1 LIPIRVELEEMTKK
15 ESPDISAERRIIL
28 RWDNLEET
36 NPERNIVMLYPMDIK
51 RNKLPACA
59 WLRFMSLSIV
69 KSKGEKI
76 SRERKLKNTIP
87 AKKKIGVMLEKKS
100 FCSGLAIIF

>member
-1 LIPIRVELEEMTKK
+1 
-15 ESPDISAERRIIL
+15 
-28 RWDNLEET
+28 
-36 NPERNIVMLYPMDIK
+36 MDIK

-59 WLRFMSLSIV
+59 WLRLKSFSIV

-100 FCSGLAIIF
+100 FCSGLAIIFLLFRHEKLKINISILMNLRLQGHF